1 MHHRDFNDRTALV
14 VVDVQNDFADP
25 VGSLYVRTGEDA
37 VPFINEQV
45 AAAAASG
52 SFVVYTQDWHPETTP
67 HFETDGGIW
76 PVHCV
81 ADNWGAEF
89 YTGLDVV
96 GPSVKKGV
104 GGEDGYSGFTVS
116 DPLSG
121 QQTPTKLES
130 LLRERA
136 IQRVVI
142 VGVLETN
149 PGLALFICRYRGNR
163 QTIHDH
169 RIERAWDEAFGVG
182 LELLMAGCLHF
193 HFCHPCCVAAGHVQE
208 GDLLFIRSVAFCVTY
223 DGESSLECRVEVRAV
238 NSRRFEQ
245 FSKR

>member
-1 MHHRDFNDRTALV
+1 MVAEIIPLGVFGGDHCHGSG
-14 VVDVQNDFADP
+14 
-25 VGSLYVRTGEDA
+25 VGLDGE
-37 VPFINEQV
+37 
-45 AAAAASG
+45 AA
-52 SFVVYTQDWHPETTP
+52 
-67 HFETDGGIW
+67 
-76 PVHCV
+76 V
-81 ADNWGAEF
+81 ADLGDGAPEVLAGPDAGEGPGKQQKTF
-89 YTGLDVV
+89 VPPLDR
-96 GPSVKKGV
+96 
-104 GGEDGYSGFTVS
+104 DDFRHRY
-116 DPLSG
+116 
-121 QQTPTKLES
+121 Q
-130 LLRERA
+130 LRR
-136 IQRVVI
+136 QRVVI

-208 GDLLFIRSVAFCVTY
+208 GDLLFIRSVAFRVTY